1 MSIEAQATAQMS
13 KSMAAKIV
21 GISSMAT
28 RHVLTELGAAYQQ
41 KTGQSVAIES
51 VGGVDAA
58 RRIRA
63 GEKFDIVVL
72 ADEAIKQLETDG
84 CIKSGS
90 RAGFADSA
98 IAVAV
103 KSGARRPS
111 LADGESLK
119 AAVLAAQSICYSTG
133 PSGTQIVKLLEKW
146 GIDRLMSGRI
156 VQAPPGV
163 PVGTLLARGE
173 AELGFQ
179 QLSEFLDVQGIDIVG
194 PLPQE
199 IQSLTRFSCAV
210 GALAS
215 NEAGAR
221 DFIRYLTSSEAD
233 ASKRRHGMEP
243 V

>member
-1 MSIEAQATAQMS
+1 
-13 KSMAAKIV
+13 MAAEVV

-63 GEKFDIVVL
+63 GEKYDIVVL
-72 ADEAIKQLETDG
+72 ADEALKQLEADG
-84 CIKSGS
+84 CIKPGS

-103 KSGARRPS
+103 RSGAKRPS
-111 LADGESLK
+111 LTDEDSLK
-119 AAVLAAQSICYSTG
+119 AAILAAQSICYSTG
-133 PSGTQIVKLLEKW
+133 PSGTHVIGLLEKW
-146 GIDRLMSGRI
+146 GVDQRISGRI

-163 PVGTLLARGE
+163 PVGTLVARGE

-179 QLSEFLDVQGIDIVG
+179 QLSEFLDVPGIDIAG
-194 PLPQE
+194 ALPRE
-199 IQSLTRFSCAV
+199 IQSLTRFSCGV

-221 DFIRYLTSSEAD
+221 DLISYLTSSEAD

>member
-1 MSIEAQATAQMS
+1 
-13 KSMAAKIV
+13 MAANIV

-41 KTGQSVAIES
+41 KTEQSVAIES

-63 GEKFDIVVL
+63 REKFDIIVL
-72 ADEAIKQLETDG
+72 ADEAIKQLEAEG
-84 CIKSGS
+84 CVKSGS
-90 RAGFADSA
+90 RFGFADSA

-103 KSGARRPS
+103 KSKAKRPS
-111 LADGESLK
+111 LTDGESLK
-119 AAVLAAQSICYSTG
+119 AAILAAQSICYSTG
-133 PSGTQIVKLLEKW
+133 PSGTHVVKLLEKW
-146 GIDRLMSGRI
+146 AIDRLMSERI

-179 QLSEFLDVQGIDIVG
+179 QLSEFLDVPGIDIAG
-194 PLPQE
+194 PLPRE

-221 DFIRYLTSSEAD
+221 GFISYLTSREAD

>member
-1 MSIEAQATAQMS
+1 
-13 KSMAAKIV
+13 MAAEVV

-28 RHVLTELGAAYQQ
+28 RHVLTELGAAYRQ

-63 GEKFDIVVL
+63 GEKCDIVVL
-72 ADEAIKQLETDG
+72 ADEAMRQLEADG

-90 RAGFADSA
+90 RAGFADST

-111 LADGESLK
+111 LTDEDSLK
-119 AAVLAAQSICYSTG
+119 AAILAARSICYSTG
-133 PSGTQIVKLLEKW
+133 PSGTHVIRLLEKW
-146 GIDRLMSGRI
+146 SIGQLVSGRI

-163 PVGTLLARGE
+163 PVGTLVARGE

-179 QLSEFLDVQGIDIVG
+179 QLSEFLDLPGIDVAG
-194 PLPQE
+194 TLPRE
-199 IQSLTRFSCAV
+199 VQSLTRFSCGVCAQ
-210 GALAS
+210 AS

-221 DFIRYLTSSEAD
+221 GFISYLTSSEAD

>member
-1 MSIEAQATAQMS
+1 MGAE
-13 KSMAAKIV
+13 IV

-28 RHVLTELGAAYQQ
+28 RHVLTELSRAFQQ

-63 GEKFDIVVL
+63 GEKYDIVVL
-72 ADEAIKQLETDG
+72 ADDAVRQLEADG
-84 CIKSGS
+84 CVKPGS

-103 KSGARRPS
+103 KSGAKRPG
-111 LADGESLK
+111 LGDEESLK
-119 AAVLAAQSICYSTG
+119 AAILAAQSICYSTG
-133 PSGTQIVKLLEKW
+133 PSGTHVIRLLEKW
-146 GIDRLMSGRI
+146 GIDQLMSGRI

-163 PVGTLLARGE
+163 PVGTLVARGE

-179 QLSEFLDVQGIDIVG
+179 QLSEFLDVPGIDIAG

-199 IQSLTRFSCAV
+199 IQSLTRFSCGV
-210 GALAS
+210 CALAT

-221 DFIRYLTSSEAD
+221 DFIGYLTSPEAD
-233 ASKRRHGMEP
+233 ASIRRHGMEP

>member
-1 MSIEAQATAQMS
+1 
-13 KSMAAKIV
+13 
-21 GISSMAT
+21 MAT
-28 RHVLTELGAAYQQ
+28 RQILAERAGAYQQ
-41 KTGQSVAIES
+41 KTGHSVAIES

-72 ADEAIKQLETDG
+72 ADDAMRKLEEDG
-84 CIKSGS
+84 FLKPES

-103 KSGARRPS
+103 RSGAGRPDLS
-111 LADGESLK
+111 NEAATK
-119 AAVLAAQSICYSTG
+119 AAVLSARSVGYSTG
-133 PSGTQIVKLLEKW
+133 PSGTHVLKLLEKW
-146 GIDRLMSGRI
+146 GADRSKTVRI
-156 VQAPPGV
+156 IQAPPGV
-163 PVGTLLARGE
+163 PVGTLVARGE

-179 QLSEFLDVQGIDIVG
+179 QLSEFLDVPGIDIAG
-194 PLPQE
+194 TLPQE
-199 IQSLTRFSCAV
+199 IQSLTRFSCGV

-221 DFIRYLTSSEAD
+221 SFIGYLTSREAE
-233 ASKRRHGMEP
+233 ASIRRHGMEP

>member
-1 MSIEAQATAQMS
+1 
-13 KSMAAKIV
+13 MAAEVV

-28 RHVLTELGAAYQQ
+28 RHVLAELGAAYRQ
-41 KTGQSVAIES
+41 KTGQSVAIKS

-72 ADEAIKQLETDG
+72 ADEALRQLEADG
-84 CIKSGS
+84 CIKPGS

-98 IAVAV
+98 IVVAV
-103 KSGARRPS
+103 RSGAKRPS
-111 LADGESLK
+111 LTDEDSLK

-133 PSGTQIVKLLEKW
+133 PSGTHVIGLLEKW
-146 GIDRLMSGRI
+146 GVDQRISGRI

-163 PVGTLLARGE
+163 PVGAMVARGE

-179 QLSEFLDVQGIDIVG
+179 QLSEFLDVPGIDIVG
-194 PLPQE
+194 TLPRE
-199 IQSLTRFSCAV
+199 IQSLTRFSCGV

-221 DFIRYLTSSEAD
+221 DLIGYLTSPEAD